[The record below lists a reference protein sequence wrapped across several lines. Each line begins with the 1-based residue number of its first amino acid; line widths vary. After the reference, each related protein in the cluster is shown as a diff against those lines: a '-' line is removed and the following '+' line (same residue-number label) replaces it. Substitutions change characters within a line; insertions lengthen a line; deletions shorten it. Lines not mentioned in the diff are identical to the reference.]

1 MGLCIRVA
9 PLSPQSYGV
18 ARFRYFHFP
27 TPVDEMTT
35 RRAPFSYPQIHAKPA
50 PMTKLYIDADA
61 CPVKS
66 EAERVATRH
75 RVPMLVVSNGGL
87 RPSQNPLVE
96 NVIVPEGPDIADMW
110 IADRAGPGDVVI
122 TGDIPLAA
130 KCVEAGARVLKH
142 NGEALTAANIGNV
155 LATRD
160 LMADLRAADPFRQG
174 GGRGFTKADRSR
186 FLDALEREL
195 RMAKKP

>member
-1 MGLCIRVA
+1 MSA
-9 PLSPQSYGV
+9 
-18 ARFRYFHFP
+18 
-27 TPVDEMTT
+27 
-35 RRAPFSYPQIHAKPA
+35 
-50 PMTKLYIDADA
+50 LYIDADA

-75 RVPMLVVSNGGL
+75 GIKMYLVANGGL
-87 RPSQNPLVE
+87 RMSQNPMVE
-96 NVIVPEGPDIADMW
+96 VVIVPDGPDVADMW
-110 IADRAGPGDVVI
+110 IAERCGAGDVVV

-174 GGRGFTKADRSR
+174 GGKAFSKSDRSR
-186 FLDALEREL
+186 FLEALEREL
-195 RMAKKP
+195 RAAKAR